1 MQVSKKDTK
10 DGLYS
15 QAAIAKTLGLSE
27 ATISRA
33 IDDLKLNPA
42 KIDGKSKL
50 YTSDQV
56 EQIKEARKQGT
67 TNKGNKAEIEKLRQ
81 DYIEQ
86 LRAKDKQIDQL
97 NEQLRMAQ
105 VNLNQSQ
112 QLQLEQAREIKR
124 LQLPEAP
131 QDATGA
137 AESTSNQSDKEKMA
151 NRVKSAKVTTSD
163 KPASEESKAVKSS
176 WWSRLFGRN

>member
-1 MQVSKKDTK
+1 MQASKKDTK

-15 QAAIAKTLGLSE
+15 QSAIAKTLGLSE

-33 IDDLKLNPA
+33 IDELKLTPA
-42 KIDGKSKL
+42 RIDGKSKL
-50 YTSDQV
+50 YTADQV

-105 VNLNQSQ
+105 INLSQSQ
-112 QLQLEQAREIKR
+112 QLQLKQAEHIKR
-124 LQLPEAP
+124 LEAP
-131 QDATGA
+131 QEATGA
-137 AESTSNQSDKEKMA
+137 VVSASNGQGTDESTQDTKTAHKTNEDDQGEA
-151 NRVKSAKVTTSD
+151 KSPTIFQ
-163 KPASEESKAVKSS
+163 
-176 WWSRLFGRN
+176 RLFGKKKKIKF